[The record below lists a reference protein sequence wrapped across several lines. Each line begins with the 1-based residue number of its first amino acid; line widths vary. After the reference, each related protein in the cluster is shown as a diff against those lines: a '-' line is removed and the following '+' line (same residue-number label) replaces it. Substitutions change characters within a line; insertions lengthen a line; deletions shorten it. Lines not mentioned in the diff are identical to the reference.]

1 MRPRKILG
9 KLDLFK
15 RPLLLRVAKQ
25 ETVSTNCGLFLS
37 FLIYLSLGAF
47 FSQSDFFQRANPK
60 IITEFSQS
68 PSAPPIIYG
77 NRPFFFALKDDS
89 GDISSDPT
97 YFTISVNFVKTG
109 LNDDDKMETNIESK
123 SFHQCKQSDFNR
135 SIPTPLMTDS
145 FCLDNNNFTL
155 EGSLGDISTTM
166 LQININICRNLSLN
180 GNFCKPMEEIRDYF
194 TKRSFYLDFA
204 NRIFQFKSYESPTFE
219 TLYRS
224 VYKLDVNVNK
234 LVNINF
240 QKVSIISEERSITPN
255 KSMIEEVVFEKENVD
270 IGPLI
275 SFDDPI
281 LSISF
286 MSSKNLV
293 TATRTYQ
300 TLPQACAE
308 LGGLLSIL
316 IAVGNILHK
325 IDNAI
330 YLTTLLMNLLYSFP
344 EEEKKNRNMRK
355 RDSKLPTSPRES
367 TKNFELMD
375 TKTNKKEITF
385 TEAKSQVFNENID
398 INTESPPKLK
408 SLKILEID
416 DAMRIQDKTSNSLKE
431 LENDKKF
438 IKFDNETASKLK
450 NSSLETSQKIPKSM
464 GFHSARITAKV
475 LEHEDSIIMT
485 SPKNLR
491 NSEEK
496 IPIPT
501 SPVLHNLASNFEMES
516 LEKSPKKGRQKEPTN
531 MRFSRFMKN
540 FSFSRNKKD
549 SMRSLED
556 FVKLNEKTSR
566 ISFNVFDFFK
576 LITKRITNFGL
587 TFKEKLF
594 MRATEVF
601 EKEIDIV
608 KILQRVQDIE
618 KLKYILLNDQQRTL
632 FEVLEKPMIFVDNES
647 KLINMKSS
655 EFVKCLSRKES
666 ALDIKITK
674 AFQYYQEL
682 EKKDSE
688 DPIDK
693 KLYSLIHGRFETYKK
708 YFDK

>member
-15 RPLLLRVAKQ
+15 RPLLLRVARQ

-89 GDISSDPT
+89 GEISSDPT

-109 LNDDDKMETNIESK
+109 LNNDDKMETYMESK

-135 SIPTPLMTDS
+135 SIQTPLMTDS
-145 FCLDNNNFTL
+145 FCLDDNNFTL

-166 LQININICRNLSLN
+166 LQININICRNSSLN

-194 TKRSFYLDFA
+194 AKHSFYLDFA

-224 VYKLDVNVNK
+224 VYKLDVNVNR

-240 QKVSIISEERSITPN
+240 QKVFIISEERSITRN
-255 KSMIEEVVFEKENVD
+255 ESMIEEVVFEKESVD

-344 EEEKKNRNMRK
+344 EEEKKNARMRK
-355 RDSKLPTSPRES
+355 LGSKLQTSLRES

-375 TKTNKKEITF
+375 TKTKKEINF

-398 INTESPPKLK
+398 INTENLPKLK
-408 SLKILEID
+408 LPKILNSED
-416 DAMRIQDKTSNSLKE
+416 MMRIEEKASNSLKE
-431 LENDKKF
+431 LEDEKKF
-438 IKFDNETASKLK
+438 IKFDNETGSKLK
-450 NSSLETSQKIPKSM
+450 NSSLETSQKIPRSM
-464 GFHSARITAKV
+464 GFHSERIEAKV
-475 LEHEDSIIMT
+475 LEQEDSIIIT

-501 SPVLHNLASNFEMES
+501 SPVLNNFTSNFEMDS
-516 LEKSPKKGRQKEPTN
+516 IEKSPKKGRQKEHTN
-531 MRFSRFMKN
+531 MRLSRFMKN

-576 LITKRITNFGL
+576 LITKRITSFGL

-594 MRATEVF
+594 MKATEVF

-618 KLKYILLNDQQRTL
+618 KLKFILLNDQQRTL

-647 KLINMKSS
+647 KFINMKSS
-655 EFVKCLSRKES
+655 EFVKCLSRKET

-693 KLYSLIHGRFETYKK
+693 KLFSLIHGRFETYKK